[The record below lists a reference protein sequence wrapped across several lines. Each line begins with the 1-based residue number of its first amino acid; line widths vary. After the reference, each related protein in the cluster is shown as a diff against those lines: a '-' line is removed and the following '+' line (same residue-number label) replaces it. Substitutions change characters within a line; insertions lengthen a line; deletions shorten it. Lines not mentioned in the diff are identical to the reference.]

1 MAKIEN
7 TTVYPLTTPSASDYL
22 IGTDSSDNNRTV
34 SFSIS
39 DITAA
44 GGLQDLES
52 VLSEGNVATNNIP
65 LTGNI
70 VCTDIYPTTLTAA
83 GTPGTIG
90 QILSST
96 AVGIEWID
104 QPTVSCCP
112 LDDVLTAGNTTAQD
126 IDTQGSINMSGAS
139 QVLALSNSSDITL
152 AATCSI
158 TTQDN
163 IHMLGA
169 SSQLNFGATARII
182 DGAGMGGTIGQI
194 LTNTGTGVV
203 WAGVPTQSMPTLQE
217 VLTAGDTANANP
229 MNLTVGST
237 LTLDATS
244 NIVSEGDNTFTGT
257 NTFSAAGTLVT
268 TAGVVL
274 TGTLWDGVGTGNSG
288 QVLTSTAT
296 GVLWADGST
305 TSNTQ
310 DLQSV

>member
-1 MAKIEN
+1 
-7 TTVYPLTTPSASDYL
+7 
-22 IGTDSSDNNRTV
+22 
-34 SFSIS
+34 
-39 DITAA
+39 
-44 GGLQDLES
+44 
-52 VLSEGNVATNNIP
+52 
-65 LTGNI
+65 
-70 VCTDIYPTTLTAA
+70 
-83 GTPGTIG
+83 
-90 QILSST
+90 
-96 AVGIEWID
+96 
-104 QPTVSCCP
+104 
-112 LDDVLTAGNTTAQD
+112 
-126 IDTQGSINMSGAS
+126 
-139 QVLALSNSSDITL
+139 
-152 AATCSI
+152 
-158 TTQDN
+158 
-163 IHMLGA
+163 
-169 SSQLNFGATARII
+169 
-182 DGAGMGGTIGQI
+182 MGGTIGQI

-274 TGTLWDGVGTGNSG
+274 AGTLWDGVGTGNSG